1 MIYTVVALKT
11 QYPGYFEKDVY
22 MFNNQEE
29 AYAYLR
35 RMMRDLVIKGEIS
48 EDRIGEMTFYVVGE
62 FDSDTGRF
70 DNFENHVAMNV
81 HTMCWDLLSDDDS
94 NIPFIG
100 DENA

>member
-1 MIYTVVALKT
+1 MVYTVVGLKN

-29 AYAYLR
+29 AYASLR
-35 RMMRDLVIKGEIS
+35 RMIRDLVIKDEIS

-70 DNFENHVAMNV
+70 DNFEQHIAMNV
-81 HTMCWDLLSDDDS
+81 HGMCWDLLDDS
-94 NIPFIG
+94 GDSIPVVG